1 MRPLHLLPLLL
12 LCACGERLPHAVQD
26 ALVAG
31 NAQYHAQAF
40 SAADSV
46 YAAAPSDAWLAFNR
60 AHALYR
66 LGNWSASIE
75 QAGLA
80 QEQLD
85 TLPWKAYA
93 WHDRG
98 TGYLRNA
105 LMADSLSKQLKETVS
120 GIDLNV
126 PDINDR
132 LRLYLLRDSLQR
144 SVRTTEQLIDSSL
157 TQARQAYEQALRLE
171 PALEDSRH
179 NLMVTLRRIAARPKP
194 TPPERNDRSKEQRE
208 LSEKARLI
216 MARAD
221 ELVDAY
227 RFDEALKVLQQGLQH
242 EPSLAKEQEY
252 MKKLELVTSI
262 RKGS

>member
-1 MRPLHLLPLLL
+1 MRPLRILPLLL

-26 ALVAG
+26 ALIEG
-31 NAQYHAQAF
+31 NARFHVQAF
-40 SAADSV
+40 GAADSA
-46 YAAAPSDAWLAFNR
+46 YASAPLNGWLAFNR
-60 AHALYR
+60 AHALHR
-66 LGNWSASIE
+66 QGNWSASIE

-80 QEQLD
+80 QEELD
-85 TLPWKAYA
+85 QLPWKAYA

-105 LMADSLSKQLKETVS
+105 MMADSLSKQLKETLD
-120 GIDLNV
+120 GIVLDAPEV
-126 PDINDR
+126 TDR

-144 SVRTTEQLIDSSL
+144 KEHTTEQLIDSSL
-157 TQARQAYEQALRLE
+157 TQARQAYEQALRLD
-171 PALEDSRH
+171 PSLEDSRH

-194 TPPERNDRSKEQRE
+194 TPPERSDRSKDQRE

-227 RFDEALKVLQQGLQH
+227 QFGEALTVLQKGLQQ

-262 RKGS
+262 QKGS

>member
-1 MRPLHLLPLLL
+1 
-12 LCACGERLPHAVQD
+12 
-26 ALVAG
+26 
-31 NAQYHAQAF
+31 
-40 SAADSV
+40 
-46 YAAAPSDAWLAFNR
+46 
-60 AHALYR
+60 
-66 LGNWSASIE
+66 
-75 QAGLA
+75 
-80 QEQLD
+80 
-85 TLPWKAYA
+85 LPWKAYA

-105 LMADSLSKQLKETVS
+105 MRADSLSKQLMETAS
-120 GIDLNV
+120 GIDLDV
-126 PDINDR
+126 PDVTDR

-144 SVRTTEQLIDSSL
+144 TVRTTEQLIDSSL
-157 TQARQAYEQALRLE
+157 TQARQSYEQALRSD

-216 MARAD
+216 MARAN

-227 RFDEALKVLQQGLQH
+227 RFDEALKVLQQGLQR

-262 RKGS
+262 QKGT